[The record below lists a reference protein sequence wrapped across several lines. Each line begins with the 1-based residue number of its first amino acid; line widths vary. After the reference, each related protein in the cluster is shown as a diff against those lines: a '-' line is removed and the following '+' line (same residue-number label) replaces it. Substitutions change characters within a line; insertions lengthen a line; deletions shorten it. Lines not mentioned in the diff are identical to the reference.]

1 MGAFPTT
8 RWSLIL
14 AGRDDPAASRSA
26 LEHLCKAYRAPVLA
40 CIRRRMGGHAEAEDL
55 TQAFFTALIE
65 RRIEEVADPARGRFR
80 SLLLT
85 ALLRWLANA
94 EEHRRALR
102 RGGGVPPSTLADAA
116 VLADPSTVDP
126 ELAFQRDWAITVLTR
141 ALAAL
146 RRETAAAGRTA
157 LFDALREHLIEA
169 PDAADYARIGERFGM
184 RRNTV
189 AVAVHRLRQRL
200 RACVRAELAETVANE
215 DQIDAEMES
224 LRLALGGAIRESAG
238 GVDTERPP

>member
-14 AGRDDPAASRSA
+14 AGRDDPTASRSA
-26 LEHLCKAYRAPVLA
+26 LEHLCQAYRAPVLA
-40 CIRRRMGGHAEAEDL
+40 CIRRRTTSLAEAEDL

-65 RRIEEVADPARGRFR
+65 RRIDELADPSRGRFR

-85 ALLRWLANA
+85 ALMRWLANA

-102 RGGGVPPSTLADAA
+102 RGGGVTPLNLADASVPA
-116 VLADPSTVDP
+116 EPSSADP
-126 ELAFQRDWAITVLTR
+126 ELAFQREWAMTVLSR
-141 ALAAL
+141 ALTAL
-146 RRETAAAGRTA
+146 RRETAAAGRSA

-169 PDAADYARIGERFGM
+169 PDSADYERIGERFGM

-200 RACVRAELAETVANE
+200 RACVRAELADTVARE

-238 GVDTERPP
+238 RPALERPM